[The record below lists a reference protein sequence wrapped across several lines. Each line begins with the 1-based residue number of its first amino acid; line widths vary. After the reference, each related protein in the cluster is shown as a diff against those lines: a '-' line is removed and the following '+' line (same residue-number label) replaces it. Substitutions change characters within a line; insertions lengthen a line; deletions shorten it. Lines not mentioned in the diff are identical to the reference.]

1 MNTILSG
8 GCPFSILELKHST
21 SPAEIDRKWKRMMLK
36 VHTDKLKIGSS
47 DEPAKRLNDARER
60 AQKLKQLTPKI
71 IAEENER
78 IEKEE
83 KERTYKQN
91 VFMHVMEMYKEEI
104 FHMLPSNTQDRTR
117 FDEQKQNWP
126 PEERRGA
133 EILFHTG
140 MSGQTTISDLQR
152 ALDATKQREATL
164 TEQVHALQQRLDDE
178 RPSEKEQAAALKQ
191 KDHAIAAERTLIED
205 ALDEERRR
213 EDDVL
218 AAIERRQKDDA
229 IAALERRQKDDALAA
244 LDGERRRA
252 EDAMAALDA
261 ERRRADDAMAALDI
275 ERTRAEDVL
284 TALNIERSRAED
296 ALNQKAELEK
306 ELAIMSMF
314 QRVEEAD
321 SDQEFRDAEP
331 IAKKRKYRSVFSF
344 ADNKVIDTMFHAGG
358 RRRMHHP
365 PRLPATTKRRRKT
378 MHAK

>member
-1 MNTILSG
+1 
-8 GCPFSILELKHST
+8 
-21 SPAEIDRKWKRMMLK
+21 
-36 VHTDKLKIGSS
+36 
-47 DEPAKRLNDARER
+47 
-60 AQKLKQLTPKI
+60 
-71 IAEENER
+71 
-78 IEKEE
+78 
-83 KERTYKQN
+83 
-91 VFMHVMEMYKEEI
+91 
-104 FHMLPSNTQDRTR
+104 
-117 FDEQKQNWP
+117 
-126 PEERRGA
+126 
-133 EILFHTG
+133 
-140 MSGQTTISDLQR
+140 LQR

-229 IAALERRQKDDALAA
+229 IAALDIERRQKDDALAA

-365 PRLPATTKRRRKT
+365 PRLPAKARQWVTKPETSQPLSGRTGLYFWIRDLRYYSTRLWAILYVPRYKQQHRIRLWHFHSFLLLSLMET
-378 MHAK
+378 QSTAKIFSTKNCVIS